1 MLYLCISLLLFNNFI
16 RQLRTCL
23 NWTLLTEIL
32 LDHSGII
39 FCHISQF
46 FPLKKSLHFS
56 NDFVTSLFS
65 ASTLVSP
72 LKNITFLGFQGIAV
86 KSIQFHLCNFNKW
99 NFIHLIFALS
109 PTWKWYVRGGWELRH
124 FKEQNSWMPSFILEV
139 RWRRHWIYL
148 RQLLCVLDV
157 SHEEQMLQQCRL

>member
-1 MLYLCISLLLFNNFI
+1 MLYLFISLLLFNNFI

-23 NWTLLTEIL
+23 NWILLTEIL
-32 LDHSGII
+32 LDHRGII
-39 FCHISQF
+39 FVISHSF
-46 FPLKKSLHFS
+46 SLLKKSLNFS
-56 NDFVTSLFS
+56 NDFVTSLFF

-72 LKNITFLGFQGIAV
+72 LKNITFSGSQGIPV

-109 PTWKWYVRGGWELRH
+109 PTWKWYVRGGWEIRH